1 MNDNMQEFVDSVESK
16 NTQKVIRF
24 VFKDIGDD
32 NIENYGVMEMEQLI
46 LDKKPS
52 SYKEIITIVYVL
64 SSYFKYL
71 QEQDVIKNDNA
82 YQIVQSLDKKML
94 WKKAKPQ
101 AKKKFI
107 SFNEYKEIVK
117 AIETYEEH
125 NALYYS
131 LLFQCVYE
139 GIYNQ
144 DLSVLKNLRR
154 NDIGEGVIIL
164 TEDNQHIYKIKVS
177 EKLCNDLIK
186 LSDVNVWYRN
196 NRFGIC
202 SVPMRGVYPNSVFC
216 IESRNTSSDGS
227 YKFTYYSKLRKIS
240 SEYIGHTI
248 SPLCLF
254 VSGVMHRIKVELNKN
269 EISLKEAFADNS
281 RNRMAHLIISKEL
294 VRCNNN
300 IEIGNFRELVKGHL
314 ESFE

>member
-94 WKKAKPQ
+94 WKKSKPQ